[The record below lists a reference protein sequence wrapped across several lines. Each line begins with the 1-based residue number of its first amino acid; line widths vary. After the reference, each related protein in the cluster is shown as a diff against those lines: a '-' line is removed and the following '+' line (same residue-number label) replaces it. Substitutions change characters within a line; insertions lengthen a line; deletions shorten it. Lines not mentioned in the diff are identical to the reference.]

1 LEKGRVGV
9 GIIMSESR
17 KLAIPTVQLE
27 NDRVIVTEWK
37 FSPGAET
44 TWHRHEY
51 DYVVVPQTKGKLNI
65 ETETEEFEAELVS
78 GVSYSRTKGVKHNVV
93 NQNDHEFV
101 FVEIELK

>member
-1 LEKGRVGV
+1 
-9 GIIMSESR
+9 MSESR
-17 KLAIPTVQLE
+17 KPAIPTVQLE

-37 FSPGAET
+37 FAPGAET

-51 DYVVVPQTKGKLNI
+51 DYVVVPQTTGKLNI
-65 ETETEEFEAELVS
+65 ETETHKFVTELVS
-78 GVSYSRTKGVKHNVV
+78 GISYTRTKGVKHNVV